1 MKTKLVSDFSE
12 LGFSILDFRISGT
25 KFDAKTMERI
35 GRIADMTAEAQA
47 AAAAGLNY
55 ADLQK
60 LEALKTA
67 AGNEGGLSGMGVG
80 MGAGLGLGQMMGM
93 GMGSQMNQQQANNQ
107 QQAADPND
115 PMAKLQK
122 LKGLLDA
129 GLINQDEYDAKKKEI
144 LASF

>member
-1 MKTKLVSDFSE
+1 M
-12 LGFSILDFRISGT
+12 ILEFQNPN
-25 KFDAKTMERI
+25 DAKNKLFLQVELLTW
-35 GRIADMTAEAQA
+35 TAEAQA

-93 GMGSQMNQQQANNQ
+93 GMGSANEPATSKQ
-107 QQAADPND
+107 PTTLQRIAND
-115 PMAKLQK
+115 PVQLQ
-122 LKGLLDA
+122 
-129 GLINQDEYDAKKKEI
+129 
-144 LASF
+144 SFGKYRCKV